1 MFFSRKKSKTKTCAS
16 NLDLV
21 FLKELSNGSL
31 IFKIIDYEYNP
42 AGHVVVTRK
51 FDITIIKSGLYTFD
65 KADREHLINQA
76 ELFYKAAN
84 RF

>member
-1 MFFSRKKSKTKTCAS
+1 MFFSRKKSKTKTCSS

-21 FLKELSNGSL
+21 FLEELSNGSL

-42 AGHVVVTRK
+42 AGHVVVTPK
-51 FDITIIKSGLYTFD
+51 LDIAIIKSGVYTFD
-65 KADREHLINQA
+65 KVDREHLTKQA
-76 ELFYKAAN
+76 ELFYRAAN